1 MADRYID
8 NREVV
13 EYGRHF
19 IREAARLIGLSAL
32 VDIAL
37 LQQIVQ
43 EVVDAMAAALAVAQ
57 EQQSGTRT
65 GRAGTSG
72 AQANTVD
79 ALRRFNYH
87 LKTLPPGTPF
97 DREAFFGRENMQA
110 IAKLKPADLLA
121 RAEAVVRGFALPANA
136 ELPGAG
142 EWLPVITGAR
152 DALAA
157 AIAGKQDATGGNK
170 DAVASLAEIRQRFL
184 NVYNNVAKR
193 MVWAVLAEIGRL
205 DDYRRYF
212 LDLQVN
218 EGGRRPGAE
227 PELPGDAPE
236 PPVTEP
242 ETPPTPAAV

>member
-1 MADRYID
+1 MADTYID
-8 NREVV
+8 HREVV

-19 IREAARLIGLSAL
+19 IREVARLIGLSELA
-32 VDIAL
+32 DITV
-37 LQQIVQ
+37 LQQQVQ
-43 EVVDAMAAALAVAQ
+43 AVVDAMEAALAAAQ
-57 EQQSGTRT
+57 QQQSGART
-65 GRAGTSG
+65 GRSG
-72 AQANTVD
+72 ASGARTHAVD
-79 ALRRFNYH
+79 VLRRFHYH
-87 LKTLPPGTPF
+87 LKTLPSGTVF
-97 DREAFFGRENMQA
+97 DHEAFFAGSVLGRLDR
-110 IAKLKPADLLA
+110 LKPADLLA